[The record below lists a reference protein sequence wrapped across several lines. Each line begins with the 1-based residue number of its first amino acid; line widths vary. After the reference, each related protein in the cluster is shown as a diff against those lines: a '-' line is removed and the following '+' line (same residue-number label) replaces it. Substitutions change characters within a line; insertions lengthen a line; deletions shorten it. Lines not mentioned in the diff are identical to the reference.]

1 MSDYAIEEGGITSD
15 DLVPI
20 EGAPFLAGGG
30 DLGARMRSFNWQ
42 RTPLGPPQDWP
53 RSLKTA
59 VRIMLTSRQPIW
71 IGWGRELTYLYNDPY
86 KSIIGGK
93 HPWALGRPVA
103 EVWREIWGDIAPMLA
118 QAMQGDEGTY
128 NEEQLL
134 IMERSGYPE
143 ETYYTFS
150 YSPIP
155 DDEGGVGGII
165 CANTDDTKRVIG
177 ERQLSLLRELAAAT
191 VDARTIDQACER
203 SVRALASDPRDLAF
217 VLLYRSAADGLSLTL
232 AAASGLAPG
241 HEAAPATLSL
251 EDAAWPVAA
260 ARRDHRAQL
269 VRGLDTR
276 FAGDFPTGAWDQPP
290 NQAAVIRI
298 PARGDTGRPGLL
310 IVGLNP
316 FRLFDDDYR
325 RFLDLVVSEIG
336 AGIANAE
343 AYEEERRRAEAL
355 AEIDRAKTVFF
366 ANISHEFRTPLALM
380 LGPIEEALNDA
391 SLTKRTPAQRE
402 RLDIVYRNALRL
414 LRLVNT
420 LLDFSRIEAGRVTT
434 RLEPLDLSA
443 LTADLASNFRSLTD
457 RAGLVLK
464 IDCADFRVPVFTDRD
479 MWEKIVLNLLSNAF
493 KFTLAG
499 EIAVELRARDTMA
512 ELVVRD
518 TGTGI
523 PEHELPRLFERFY
536 RIAGS
541 EGRSFEGSGI
551 GLAMVYELVK
561 QLGGS
566 IAVESKVGEGSVFT
580 VAIPLGMPHRPTEA
594 GVVRSGTPGP
604 SSRAEAYVQ
613 EALRWLPGAA
623 KPAEPLTAV
632 AVDDFLDDSSATT
645 TGKGERVLLADDNAD
660 MREYIRRLLIGK
672 GYVVETV
679 ADGQA
684 ALDAVR
690 RVKPHLVISDVMMPR
705 LDGLGL
711 LAAIRGDR
719 DLRKLP
725 VILLSARAGEDAR
738 IEGLDAGADDYVSK
752 PFSARELLAR
762 VKANLQLAG
771 LRRQAETVQREQ
783 AVLLEAT
790 VRTVPTA
797 VWYTHD
803 PEAQAIYGNDYAARL
818 LRLPLSPTRP
828 VAFRERPSRPFEAL
842 RNGQRVPTSALP
854 LRRALVG
861 ETVENEELDLLF
873 DDGTQ
878 TTILC
883 QSAPIRDEQGAI
895 VGAVCGAL
903 DITYRKRHEEHQQ
916 LLLNE
921 LNHRVKN
928 TLAMVQSLTMQ
939 TLRSTANVVE
949 GRDALVARL
958 IALAKAHD
966 VLTREN
972 WEGAGLH
979 DIVVEALA
987 AHLSQ
992 PEQRRLWFDGPELKL
1007 LPRASLV
1014 LSMAFHELATNAVKY
1029 GALSNDE
1036 GCVDIA
1042 WSFDERQDS
1051 FALQW
1056 VESRGPAVRPPQ
1068 KRGFGSRLIE
1078 HGLAQDLG
1086 GSVRL
1091 EFKPEGITCTVRAPL
1106 AEVQAQTEK
1115 PDNRAEK
1122 AAS

>member
-1 MSDYAIEEGGITSD
+1 MSDYAMQDPFQGEVIPDGLSPVESA
-15 DLVPI
+15 L
-20 EGAPFLAGGG
+20 FLAGGG
-30 DLGARMRSFNWQ
+30 ELGARMRSFNWQ
-42 RTPLGPPQDWP
+42 RTPLGPPQEWP

-71 IGWGRELTYLYNDPY
+71 IGWGPELTYLYNDPY

-93 HPWALGRPVA
+93 HPWALGRPTA
-103 EVWREIWGDIAPMLA
+103 EVWREIWDDIGPMLA
-118 QAMQGDEGTY
+118 TATQGNEGTY
-128 NEEQLL
+128 VEEQLL

-155 DDEGGVGGII
+155 DDDGGVGGII
-165 CANTDDTKRVIG
+165 CANTDDTQRVIG
-177 ERQLSLLRELAAAT
+177 ERQLTLLRELAAAT
-191 VDARTIDQACER
+191 VDARTVAHACER
-203 SVRALASDPRDLAF
+203 SVQALATDARDLPFA
-217 VLLYRSAADGLSLTL
+217 LLYLATPDGRSFTL
-232 AAASGLAPG
+232 AASSGIARGHAAAPETLLLDAPSSWPV
-241 HEAAPATLSL
+241 EAAL
-251 EDAAWPVAA
+251 
-260 ARRDHRAQL
+260 RDHRAQL
-269 VRGLDTR
+269 VRSLGTR
-276 FAGDFPTGAWDQPP
+276 FEGDFPTTAWDEPP

-325 RFLDLVVSEIG
+325 RFLDLVAGEIG

-343 AYEEERRRAEAL
+343 GYEEERRRAEAL

-366 ANISHEFRTPLALM
+366 SNISHEFRTPLALM
-380 LGPIEEALNDA
+380 LGPLEEAINDA
-391 SLTKRTPAQRE
+391 SLVGRTPVQRE
-402 RLDIVYRNALRL
+402 RLDIVHRNALRL

-420 LLDFSRIEAGRVTT
+420 LLDFSRIEAGRVTA
-434 RLEPLDLSA
+434 RFVPVDLTA

-457 RAGLVLK
+457 RAGLALR
-464 IDCADFRVPVFTDRD
+464 IDCVDLGAPVFTDRD

-493 KFTLAG
+493 KFTFAG
-499 EIAVELRARDTMA
+499 EIAVELHARGTMA
-512 ELVVRD
+512 ELIVRD

-523 PEHELPRLFERFY
+523 PEHELPRLFERFH
-536 RIAGS
+536 RIEGS

-551 GLAMVYELVK
+551 GLAMVYELAK

-566 IAVESKVGEGSVFT
+566 IAVESKFGVGSTFT
-580 VAIPLGMPHRPTEA
+580 VAVPLGTAHLRKEA
-594 GVVRSGTPGP
+594 NATVSETPGP
-604 SSRAEAYVQ
+604 SSRADAYVQ
-613 EALRWLPGAA
+613 EALRWLPGVA
-623 KPAEPLTAV
+623 KPSEPIATV
-632 AVDDFLDDSSATT
+632 AADDLLDDSSPA

-672 GYVVETV
+672 GYAVETV

-690 RVKPHLVISDVMMPR
+690 RERPHLVISDVMMPR
-705 LDGLGL
+705 LDGLGM
-711 LAAIRGDR
+711 LAAIRGDS

-762 VKANLQLAG
+762 VRANLQLAG
-771 LRRQAETVQREQ
+771 LRRQAETAQREQ
-783 AVLLEAT
+783 AVMIEAT

-803 PEAQAIYGNDYAARL
+803 PEANAIYGNDYAARL
-818 LRLPLSPTRP
+818 LRLPLSATRP
-828 VAFRERPSRPFEAL
+828 VAFRRSSGRPFRAF
-842 RNGQRVPTSALP
+842 RKGHRVPTRELP
-854 LRRALVG
+854 LRRALIG
-861 ETVENEELDLLF
+861 EMVENEELDLHF
-873 DDGTQ
+873 DDGTK
-878 TTILC
+878 TTIIC
-883 QSAPIRDEQGAI
+883 QSAPICNEQGAI

-903 DITYRKRHEEHQQ
+903 DITYRKRQEEHQQ

-939 TLRSTANVVE
+939 TLRGTANVAE

-979 DIVVEALA
+979 DVVVEALA
-987 AHLSQ
+987 AHLTQS
-992 PEQRRLWFDGPELKL
+992 EQRRLWFDGPELKL
-1007 LPRASLV
+1007 RPRASLA

-1029 GALSNDE
+1029 GALSGDE
-1036 GCVDIA
+1036 GRVDIA
-1042 WSFDERQDS
+1042 WSLDERQDS
-1051 FALQW
+1051 FVLRW
-1056 VESRGPAVRPPQ
+1056 NESGGPAVRPPQ

-1078 HGLAQDLG
+1078 RGLAQDLG

-1091 EFKPEGITCTVRAPL
+1091 EFKPQGIVCTIRTPL
-1106 AEVQAQTEK
+1106 AEVQTERQ
-1115 PDNRAEK
+1115 DRVETGE
-1122 AAS
+1122 S